1 MLPETIYCY
10 EINFIVTSKSR
21 ALMKQLIVMDQL
33 WHLVRELS
41 RGFVLCLFTL
51 ASETILQRH
60 HNAFF
65 YTEIDDHG
73 VHQGNTGQ
81 IIARWRRPVAYKVA
95 LNMLSRAMH
104 SSPHWRIVVVV
115 KMANDGNTFVRCCRL
130 FCLTNCSKITLIVI
144 IN

>member
-1 MLPETIYCY
+1 MIFVRCE
-10 EINFIVTSKSR
+10 R
-21 ALMKQLIVMDQL
+21 LIARKLAVL
-33 WHLVRELS
+33 LGFNRGVRPFHAACHFDELS

-73 VHQGNTGQ
+73 VHQGNTGR

-95 LNMLSRAMH
+95 LNMLSRAMR